1 MIQLFEQILL
11 ALRII
16 ALHFCGKLD
25 NKTKKMSNTNLSA
38 RLWSANTVWGAKFKR
53 RYS

>member
-16 ALHFCGKLD
+16 ALDFCGKLD
-25 NKTKKMSNTNLSA
+25 NKTKKRVTLICLLA
-38 RLWSANTVWGAKFKR
+38 YEVLIQF
-53 RYS
+53 